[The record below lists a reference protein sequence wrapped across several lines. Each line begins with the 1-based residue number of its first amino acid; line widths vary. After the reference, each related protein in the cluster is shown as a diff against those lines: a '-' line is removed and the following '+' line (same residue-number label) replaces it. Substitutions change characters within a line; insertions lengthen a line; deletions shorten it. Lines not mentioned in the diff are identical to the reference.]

1 LSRAA
6 AIVAAASLRRVVIA
20 VIAVVASVLLRTKGS
35 ALNRI
40 VTACFVV
47 KLVVHVVNR
56 ESNSLLEVRA
66 TIASVA

>member
-1 LSRAA
+1 
-6 AIVAAASLRRVVIA
+6 VTAASLRRVVVA
-20 VIAVVASVLLRTKGS
+20 VIAVVVGVLLRTKGG

-47 KLVVHVVNR
+47 KLIAHVVDR
-56 ESNSLLEVRA
+56 ESNSLLEIRA

>member
-1 LSRAA
+1 
-6 AIVAAASLRRVVIA
+6 VGAASLRRVIVT
-20 VIAVVASVLLRTKGS
+20 VVAVVSVLFRTKGS

-47 KLVVHVVNR
+47 KLITYIVNR
-56 ESNSLLEVRA
+56 ESNSLLEVRV